1 MSTPPKKEGFLT
13 KEGGGF
19 KSWKKRWFVLNNGG
33 LSYYKGKGDT
43 DPLGVIALT
52 SAGRIQPTDR
62 KKKTHAHGF
71 EIPTPAR
78 TFYLCAESETD
89 KHAWIEAIEQA
100 KDTLSKKRTKQEE
113 KVGVADFELLNLVG
127 KGSFGKVIQVRK
139 IDTGEIFAM
148 KVLSKRHIVEHNE
161 VAHTKSE
168 KNILMKL
175 QHPFLVGLNYSFQTD
190 DKLYFI
196 LDYVNGG
203 ELFYHLQR
211 EKRFAEDRVRFYGA
225 EIVLAL
231 EYLHN
236 AGVVYRD
243 LKPENLLLTDEGH
256 ICMTDFGLCK
266 EGLFSP
272 ADRTETFCGTPE
284 YLAPEV
290 LVGHGYGKAVDWW
303 SFGSLLYEMLTGLPP
318 FYSQDVQ
325 EMYRKIMTDK
335 LTFPDFMHPDA
346 RSLLEQ
352 LLERDAEKRLTDP
365 NIIKRH
371 PFFKS
376 IDWDMLFQK
385 KIPPPFMPEVKG
397 KTDVSQID
405 PVFIDEV
412 PTLTMTGE
420 SELNPAHQNDFEGFT
435 YQPASYLAS

>member
-1 MSTPPKKEGFLT
+1 LT

-19 KSWKKRWFVLNNGG
+19 KSWKKRWFVLKDTT
-33 LSYYKGKGDT
+33 LSYYKTRGDIES
-43 DPLGVIALT
+43 LGTISLG
-52 SAGRIQPTDR
+52 SAGRVQPTDR
-62 KKKTHAHGF
+62 KKKANGF

-78 TFYLCAESETD
+78 TFYLSADTDAERQSWMEVIDATMREAT
-89 KHAWIEAIEQA
+89 KKKTAIE
-100 KDTLSKKRTKQEE
+100 DPEE
-113 KVGVADFELLNLVG
+113 KVTVADFELLNLVG

-139 IDTGEIFAM
+139 INTGEIFAM
-148 KVLSKRHIVEHNE
+148 KVLSKKHILEHNE
-161 VAHTKSE
+161 VEHTRSE

-211 EKRFAEDRVRFYGA
+211 EKRFTEDRVRYYAA

-231 EYLHN
+231 EYLHSS
-236 AGVVYRD
+236 GVVYRD

-272 ADRTETFCGTPE
+272 NDRTETFCGTPE

-290 LVGHGYGKAVDWW
+290 LVGQGYGKAVDWW
-303 SFGSLLYEMLTGLPP
+303 SFGSLIYEMLTGLPP

-325 EMYRKIMTDK
+325 EMYRKIMTDR
-335 LTFPDFMHPDA
+335 LTFPDFVTSDA
-346 RSLLEQ
+346 KNLLEQ
-352 LLERDAEKRLTDP
+352 LLERDAEKRLSEP

-371 PFFKS
+371 PFFRQ
-376 IDWDMLFQK
+376 INWDALYQK
-385 KIPPPFMPEVKG
+385 KIPPPFLPEVKG
-397 KTDVSQID
+397 KTDISQID
-405 PVFIDEV
+405 PVFIEEA

-420 SELNPAHQNDFEGFT
+420 ADLTRSQQQDFEGFT
-435 YQPASYLAS
+435 YQPPSHLAR

>member
-1 MSTPPKKEGFLT
+1 MTQMSKEGYLT
-13 KEGGGF
+13 KEGGSF
-19 KSWKKRWFVLNNGG
+19 KSWKKRWFVLRDGA
-33 LSYYKGKGDT
+33 LSYYKQKGDFE
-43 DPLGVIALT
+43 PLGTISLST
-52 SAGRIQPTDR
+52 AGRIQVNST
-62 KKKTHAHGF
+62 KKKPNTF
-71 EIPTPAR
+71 EIPTPSR
-78 TFYLCAESETD
+78 TYYLTADTETERQTWMEILEHTREHIT
-89 KHAWIEAIEQA
+89 K
-100 KDTLSKKRTKQEE
+100 KGSKSEE
-113 KVGVADFELLNLVG
+113 KVSVADFELLNLVG

-139 IDTGEIFAM
+139 INTGEIFAM

-211 EKRFAEDRVRFYGA
+211 EKRFSEDRVRFYGA

-231 EYLHN
+231 EYLHA

-272 ADRTETFCGTPE
+272 EDRTETFCGTPE

-335 LTFPDFMHPDA
+335 LTFPEFVHPDA

-352 LLERDAEKRLTDP
+352 LLERDAEKRLTEP
-365 NIIKRH
+365 NLIKRH
-371 PFFKS
+371 PFFKA
-376 IDWDMLFQK
+376 INWELLYQK
-385 KIPPPFMPEVKG
+385 KIPPPYMPEVKG
-397 KTDVSQID
+397 KLDISQID
-405 PVFIDEV
+405 PVFIEEV
-412 PTLTMTGE
+412 PSLTMTGE
-420 SELNPAHQNDFEGFT
+420 NELAPVHQQDFEGFT
-435 YQPASYLAS
+435 YQPPSYLASR

>member
-1 MSTPPKKEGFLT
+1 MTTIKEGFLT
-13 KEGGGF
+13 KEGGSF
-19 KSWKKRWFVLNNGG
+19 KSWKKRWFVLRDNG
-33 LSYYKGKGDT
+33 LAYYKAKADA
-43 DPLGVIALT
+43 DMEPLGLISLT
-52 SAGRIQPTDR
+52 TAGRIQPIDR
-62 KKKTHAHGF
+62 KKKANGF
-71 EIPTPAR
+71 EIPTPSR
-78 TFYLCAESETD
+78 TFYLSAESDVE
-89 KHAWIEAIEQA
+89 KSAWIEGLERAREAIL
-100 KDTLSKKRTKQEE
+100 KTSDKSEE

-139 IDTGEIFAM
+139 INTGEIFAM

-168 KNILMKL
+168 KNILMRL

-211 EKRFAEDRVRFYGA
+211 DKRFSEDRVRFYGA

-231 EYLHN
+231 EYLHS

-266 EGLFSP
+266 EGLFKP
-272 ADRTETFCGTPE
+272 EDRTETFCGTPE

-335 LTFPDFMHPDA
+335 LTFPDFMQQDA
-346 RSLLEQ
+346 RNLLEQ
-352 LLERDAEKRLTDP
+352 LLERDAEKRLTEP
-365 NIIKRH
+365 NLIKRH
-371 PFFKS
+371 PFFKAV
-376 IDWDMLFQK
+376 DWEKLYEK
-385 KIPPPFMPEVKG
+385 KIPPPFLPEVKG
-397 KTDVSQID
+397 KMDISQID
-405 PVFIDEV
+405 PVFIEEA
-412 PTLTMTGE
+412 PSLNMTGE
-420 SELNPAHQNDFEGFT
+420 SELTNVHQSDFEGFT
-435 YQPASYLAS
+435 YQPNSYLTAAK

>member
-1 MSTPPKKEGFLT
+1 MAIIREGFLT

-19 KSWKKRWFVLNNGG
+19 KSWKKRWFTLKDSD
-33 LSYYKGKGDT
+33 LSYYKAKGDT
-43 DPLGVIALT
+43 EALGSISLST
-52 SAGRIQPTDR
+52 AGRIQHMDR
-62 KKKTHAHGF
+62 KKKPFGF
-71 EIPTPAR
+71 EVPTPSR
-78 TFYLCAESETD
+78 TFYLAAETETERS
-89 KHAWIEAIEQA
+89 AWIDAIEST
-100 KDTLSKKRTKQEE
+100 KTSLNKSKNATEE
-113 KVGVADFELLNLVG
+113 KVGVADFELLNRVG

-139 IDTGEIFAM
+139 KNTGEIFAM
-148 KVLSKRHIVEHNE
+148 KVLSKKHIVEHNE

-175 QHPFLVGLNYSFQTD
+175 QHPFLVNLNYSFQTE

-211 EKRFAEDRVRFYGA
+211 EKRFSEDRVRYYGA

-231 EYLHN
+231 EYLHSS
-236 AGVVYRD
+236 GVVYRD

-272 ADRTETFCGTPE
+272 EDRTETFCGTPE

-290 LVGHGYGKAVDWW
+290 LVGQGYGKGVDWW

-325 EMYRKIMTDK
+325 EMYRRIMTDK
-335 LTFPDFMHPDA
+335 LTFPDFIQTDA

-352 LLERDAEKRLTDP
+352 LLERDADKRLTEP
-365 NIIKRH
+365 NLIKRH
-371 PFFKS
+371 PFFKT
-376 IDWDMLFQK
+376 INWEALYQK
-385 KIPPPFMPEVKG
+385 KIPPPFLPEVKG
-397 KTDVSQID
+397 KADISQID
-405 PVFIDEV
+405 PVFIEEA
-412 PTLTMTGE
+412 PSLTMTGE
-420 SELNPAHQNDFEGFT
+420 SELASGNSSDFEGFT
-435 YQPASYLAS
+435 YQPQSYLTSR

>member
-1 MSTPPKKEGFLT
+1 MSQVKEGWLT
-13 KEGGGF
+13 KEGGSF
-19 KSWKKRWFVLNNGG
+19 KSWKKRWFVLKDCE
-33 LSYYKGKGDT
+33 LSYYKQKGDEL
-43 DPLGVIALT
+43 LGTISLAT
-52 SAGRIQPTDR
+52 SGTTQATDR
-62 KKKTHAHGF
+62 KKKANGF
-71 EIPTPAR
+71 EIPTPSR
-78 TFYLCAESETD
+78 TFYLSAETENER
-89 KHAWIEAIEQA
+89 KEWIDAIEQN
-100 KDTLSKKRTKQEE
+100 KERSSKKKKTETEE
-113 KVGVADFELLNLVG
+113 KVGVADFQLMNLVG

-175 QHPFLVGLNYSFQTD
+175 NHPFLVNLNYSFQTD

-211 EKRFAEDRVRFYGA
+211 EKRFSEERVRFYGA

-231 EYLHN
+231 EYLHSN
-236 AGVVYRD
+236 GVVYRD

-272 ADRTETFCGTPE
+272 DDRTETFCGTPE

-290 LVGHGYGKAVDWW
+290 LVGQGYGKAVDWW

-335 LTFPDFMHPDA
+335 LTFPDFVQADA
-346 RSLLEQ
+346 RALLEQ
-352 LLERDAEKRLTDP
+352 LLERDAEKRLSDP
-365 NIIKRH
+365 NIIKRQ
-371 PFFKS
+371 PFFKA
-376 IDWDMLFQK
+376 INWEALYQK
-385 KIPPPFMPEVKG
+385 KIPPPFLPEVKG
-397 KTDVSQID
+397 KEDISQID

-412 PTLTMTGE
+412 PTLSLTGE
-420 SELNPAHQNDFEGFT
+420 SELAPAQQADFEGFT
-435 YQPASYLAS
+435 YQPTSYLAR

>member
-1 MSTPPKKEGFLT
+1 MASIKEGHLT

-19 KSWKKRWFVLNNGG
+19 KSWKKRWFVLKEGT
-33 LSYYKGKGDT
+33 LSYYKAKGDT
-43 DPLGVIALT
+43 EALGVVSLAT
-52 SAGRIQPTDR
+52 AGRIQVTDR
-62 KKKTHAHGF
+62 KKKANGF
-71 EIPTPAR
+71 EIPTPSR
-78 TFYLCAESETD
+78 TFYLSADSEAERQ
-89 KHAWIEAIEQA
+89 AWIDAIEHA
-100 KDTLSKKRTKQEE
+100 KDAGTKKQGQAEE

-139 IDTGEIFAM
+139 INTGEIFAM
-148 KVLSKRHIVEHNE
+148 KVLSKKHIVEHNE

-175 QHPFLVGLNYSFQTD
+175 QHPFLVNLNYSFQTD

-211 EKRFAEDRVRFYGA
+211 EKRFSEDRVRFYGA

-231 EYLHN
+231 EYLHSS
-236 AGVVYRD
+236 GVVYRD

-266 EGLFSP
+266 EGLFTP
-272 ADRTETFCGTPE
+272 EDRTETFCGTPE

-290 LVGHGYGKAVDWW
+290 LVGQGYGTAVDWW

-335 LTFPDFMHPDA
+335 LTFPEFIQADA
-346 RSLLEQ
+346 RNILEQ
-352 LLERDAEKRLTDP
+352 LLERDAEKRLTEP
-365 NIIKRH
+365 NLIKRH
-371 PFFKS
+371 PFFKA
-376 IDWDMLFQK
+376 INWEHLYQK
-385 KIPPPFMPEVKG
+385 KIPPPYLPEVKG
-397 KTDVSQID
+397 KMDISQID
-405 PVFIDEV
+405 PVFIEEA
-412 PTLTMTGE
+412 PTLSMTGD
-420 SELNPAHQNDFEGFT
+420 SEIAAHTQDFEGFT
-435 YQPASYLAS
+435 YQPDSYLAR

>member
-1 MSTPPKKEGFLT
+1 MTISKEGYLT
-13 KEGGGF
+13 KEGGSF
-19 KSWKKRWFVLNNGG
+19 KSWKKRWFVLKDCN
-33 LSYYKGKGDT
+33 LAYYKQKGET
-43 DPLGVIALT
+43 EPLGVISL
-52 SAGRIQPTDR
+52 SHAGRIQSTDR
-62 KKKTHAHGF
+62 KKKAHGF
-71 EIPTPAR
+71 EIPTPSR
-78 TFYLCAESETD
+78 TFYLSADTETEKQSWMD
-89 KHAWIEAIEQA
+89 ALEHTRDAN
-100 KDTLSKKRTKQEE
+100 TKKPKIIEE
-113 KVGVADFELLNLVG
+113 KVSVADFELLNLVG

-211 EKRFAEDRVRFYGA
+211 DKRFSIDRVRFYGA

-231 EYLHN
+231 EYLHA

-272 ADRTETFCGTPE
+272 EDRTETFCGTPE

-290 LVGHGYGKAVDWW
+290 LVGQGYGKGVDWW

-335 LTFPDFMHPDA
+335 LTFPDFVNADA

-352 LLERDAEKRLTDP
+352 LLERDAEKRLTEP
-365 NIIKRH
+365 NLIKRH
-371 PFFKS
+371 PFFKG
-376 IDWDMLFQK
+376 INWELLYQK
-385 KIPPPFMPEVKG
+385 KIPPPYLPEVKG
-397 KTDVSQID
+397 KMDISQID
-405 PVFIDEV
+405 PVFIEEA
-412 PTLTMTGE
+412 PSLTMTGE
-420 SELNPAHQNDFEGFT
+420 HDLAPAHQQDFEGFT
-435 YQPASYLAS
+435 YQPPSYLAR

>member
-1 MSTPPKKEGFLT
+1 
-13 KEGGGF
+13 
-19 KSWKKRWFVLNNGG
+19 
-33 LSYYKGKGDT
+33 
-43 DPLGVIALT
+43 
-52 SAGRIQPTDR
+52 
-62 KKKTHAHGF
+62 
-71 EIPTPAR
+71 
-78 TFYLCAESETD
+78 
-89 KHAWIEAIEQA
+89 
-100 KDTLSKKRTKQEE
+100 
-113 KVGVADFELLNLVG
+113 LNLVG

-139 IDTGEIFAM
+139 IDTGEIYAM
-148 KVLSKRHIVEHNE
+148 KVLSKKHI
-161 VAHTKSE
+161 KSE

-175 QHPFLVGLNYSFQTD
+175 QHPFLVGLNYSFQTE

-211 EKRFAEDRVRFYGA
+211 EKRFTEDRVRFYGA

-325 EMYRKIMTDK
+325 EMYRKIMTDR
-335 LTFPDFMHPDA
+335 LTFPDFMHNDA
-346 RSLLEQ
+346 RTLLEQ

-376 IDWDMLFQK
+376 IDWDMLFNK
-385 KIPPPFMPEVKG
+385 KIPPPFLPEVKG
-397 KTDVSQID
+397 KADISQID
-405 PVFIDEV
+405 PVFIEEV

-420 SELNPAHQNDFEGFT
+420 SELNSSNNNDFEGFT
-435 YQPASYLAS
+435 YQPTSYLAS

>member
-1 MSTPPKKEGFLT
+1 MSKEGYLT
-13 KEGGGF
+13 KEGGSF
-19 KSWKKRWFVLNNGG
+19 KSWKKRWFVLRDGA
-33 LSYYKGKGDT
+33 LSYYKQKGDFE
-43 DPLGVIALT
+43 PLGTISLT
-52 SAGRIQPTDR
+52 TAGRIQVNST
-62 KKKTHAHGF
+62 KKKANTF
-71 EIPTPAR
+71 EIPTPSR
-78 TFYLCAESETD
+78 TYYLTADTETERHTWMEILEHTRENIT
-89 KHAWIEAIEQA
+89 K
-100 KDTLSKKRTKQEE
+100 KGSKSEE
-113 KVGVADFELLNLVG
+113 KVSVADFELLNLVG

-139 IDTGEIFAM
+139 INTGEIFAM

-211 EKRFAEDRVRFYGA
+211 EKRFSEDRVRFYGA

-231 EYLHN
+231 EYLHA

-272 ADRTETFCGTPE
+272 EDRTETFCGTPE

-335 LTFPDFMHPDA
+335 LTFPDFVHPDA

-352 LLERDAEKRLTDP
+352 LLERDAEKRLTEP
-365 NIIKRH
+365 NLIKRH
-371 PFFKS
+371 PFFKA
-376 IDWDMLFQK
+376 INWELLYQK
-385 KIPPPFMPEVKG
+385 KIPPPYMPEVKG
-397 KTDVSQID
+397 KLDISQID
-405 PVFIDEV
+405 PVFIEEV
-412 PTLTMTGE
+412 PSLTMTGE
-420 SELNPAHQNDFEGFT
+420 NELAPVHQQDFEGFT
-435 YQPASYLAS
+435 YQPPSYLASR